1 MDFDFGRVRK
11 LVAAVATAIASVVT
25 VYTAAQVDGEV
36 TSEEIGAIAGA
47 AVVGAL
53 GAYAVWRVPN
63 EPEV

>member
-1 MDFDFGRVRK
+1 MDFSRVRK
-11 LVAAVATAIASVVT
+11 LVAAVATAIASVIA

-36 TSEEIGAIAGA
+36 TSEEVGQVAGA
-47 AVVGAL
+47 AVVGLL